1 MCRHFCRT
9 PTHCAQVA
17 DMTTSDPYVTLQL
30 GAENHRTCTIAK
42 VLCVYPSLIK
52 TRFHRVRCW
61 FCVQNLLSE
70 PHFGRPKPY

>member
-52 TRFHRVRCW
+52 L
-61 FCVQNLLSE
+61 NLHPLVPFSIVVPTLS
-70 PHFGRPKPY
+70 RT